1 MSILQYPDLVN
12 GESEDAS
19 AVKVSWANLESAPV
33 NQTLEP
39 DRGKENRSPPCPKSS
54 VSFKRKVEGNRDEKM
69 IDLEIEATEKEITR
83 LSLKLE
89 SLRQERAEFRAR
101 RVSIR
106 GRTVASKF
114 MVQKQSAKNFET
126 GKKIGDPLFSSVK
139 TKLNRA
145 DFATPVV
152 SMQSRRKSCFYK
164 LRDTDEEKV
173 KSRRGKSLSLCLSP
187 KSRRTISKV
196 QASRPAAAT
205 VGSKRA
211 ARKEDGVVATIQPK
225 NLFKDGEKSET
236 AKKLSKPG
244 RVVASRYNQVASR
257 NDARKRSLIEIDESK
272 RHGKRR
278 ASGVMDF
285 CKNQKNKSRVKWE
298 TPVSVMVFN
307 GETEE
312 PMPMYRVS

>member
-1 MSILQYPDLVN
+1 MGILQYPGLVN
-12 GESEDAS
+12 GESGDAS

-33 NQTLEP
+33 NQSLES
-39 DRGKENRSPPCPKSS
+39 DRGKENRSPTCPKSS
-54 VSFKRKVEGNRDEKM
+54 VYFKRKAEGKRDEKR

-89 SLRQERAEFRAR
+89 SLRQERAEFKAR
-101 RVSIR
+101 RVSMR

-114 MVQKQSAKNFET
+114 MVQKQSNKNFEM
-126 GKKIGDPLFSSVK
+126 GKKIGDPLFSSAK

-145 DFATPVV
+145 DVATLVV

-164 LRDTDEEKV
+164 LRDTDEEKG

-187 KSRRTISKV
+187 KSRRRIS
-196 QASRPAAAT
+196 T

-211 ARKEDGVVATIQPK
+211 VRREDGVVATIQPK
-225 NLFKDGEKSET
+225 NLFQDGEKSET

-244 RVVASRYNQVASR
+244 RVVASRTNQVANQSNGNSTR
-257 NDARKRSLIEIDESK
+257 NNARKRSLIEIDESN

-278 ASGVMDF
+278 ASGVQVMDS
-285 CKNQKNKSRVKWE
+285 CKNQKSKSRVKWE

-307 GETEE
+307 GEMEE
-312 PMPMYRVS
+312 AMPVYRVN